1 MTAYLTHSGKWSG
14 VSSEFIVHLRE
25 TGRLRPEDEP
35 PDVGPWAW
43 VVGAFFDLC
52 TQRAVGM
59 SLGPLPVLDIAAYV
73 NWQRIEEPWF
83 VRVIGAMDIVY
94 LAQQQRSKG
103 HG

>member
-1 MTAYLTHSGKWSG
+1 VTAYLTHSGKWSG
-14 VSSEFIVHLRE
+14 VSSEFIAHLRE

-59 SLGPLPVLDIAAYV
+59 SLGPLPVLDIAAYG

-94 LAQQQRSKG
+94 LSQQQRSKG
-103 HG
+103 NG